1 MNMKMFNLIETKE
14 TNYNYIM
21 MDKYLFSSML

>member
-21 MDKYLFSSML
+21 MDKYLFPSML